1 MYVTHKDAEL
11 MEKTVTFS
19 NDVILTEATSAEKYL
34 NEYHNTAFCF

>member
-19 NDVILTEATSAEKYL
+19 NEVILTEATSAEKIPK
-34 NEYHNTAFCF
+34 